1 VPQPLSLSSQELVR
15 RLAKSSAFIKCSELA
30 KKIKELESAVVGLR
44 GAEAEVRNGARCKE
58 LLL

>member
-1 VPQPLSLSSQELVR
+1 MR